1 MAYINPPPTLSSH
14 LLSLPVELTIFV
26 ILYMD
31 FPAIKSTRLTC
42 KWLSFLS
49 TPYLILPK
57 FHGFAHRPDFNRLLQ
72 LCRHPTFSS
81 CIQSI
86 ELNLGD
92 IDEVHARH
100 NAYLFNSEPYISK
113 PGTRAELAEEAW
125 FRYSSLK
132 FLKEENSSLIC
143 DPDILSEVF
152 RSLPNLSAL
161 SVSMVNFPLP
171 DEPALSLLASVWR
184 VPSTRL
190 LHRDLTKK
198 RFTTILFSL
207 LHSVDVL
214 KLRKLSHDCLPF
226 EFFSQNKVLFES
238 ITPIFSNLTDLRLA
252 LDYSNIPDN
261 LDPKEAFANIAICL
275 KAATNLENFYG
286 CFQSKR
292 KIDITPLLEDL
303 LSKSDEQKHFLPRLR
318 SLHIEGVSSRFHALE
333 SFLISLS
340 STLEVIEF
348 GGDGCHEP
356 NQLSNGGVHLLDGKF
371 RRLFENVERAIGDP
385 LTRFVVRGDLVEVE
399 GGGSW
404 FLNREV
410 GWHGAMD

>member
-1 MAYINPPPTLSSH
+1 MADIKAPPTFSSD
-14 LLSLPVELTIFV
+14 LLSLPVELTRFV

-31 FPAIKSTRLTC
+31 LPAIKSTRLTC
-42 KWLSFLS
+42 KFLSFLS

-92 IDEVHARH
+92 IDEFHARH
-100 NAYLFNSEPYISK
+100 NAYLFNPEPNISN
-113 PGTRAELAEEAW
+113 PETRAELAEEAW

-132 FLKEENSSLIC
+132 FLREEHSSRIC

-161 SVSMVNFPLP
+161 SVSMANFPLP

-190 LHRDLTKK
+190 LRRELTKE
-198 RFTTILFSL
+198 RFTTILISL
-207 LHSVDVL
+207 LRSVKVL

-226 EFFSQNKVLFES
+226 EFFAQNKVLFES
-238 ITPIFSNLTDLRLA
+238 ITPIFYNLTDLRLA
-252 LDYSNIPDN
+252 LDYSNIPNN
-261 LDPKEAFANIAICL
+261 LSFQDVFANIATCL
-275 KAATNLENFYG
+275 NAATNLESFNL
-286 CFQSKR
+286 CFQSRR

-303 LSKSDEQKHFLPRLR
+303 LSKSKESNSVLPPLR
-318 SLHIEGVSSRFHALE
+318 SLHIEGVSSRFLAME
-333 SFLISLS
+333 SFLVSLA
-340 STLEVIEF
+340 STLEIIEF

-356 NQLSNGGVHLLDGKF
+356 NRFSNGGVHLLDGKF
-371 RRLFENVERAIGDP
+371 RRLFENVERAIGDS
-385 LTRFVVRGDLVEVE
+385 LTRFVVRGDLVEIE

-404 FLNREV
+404 FLNREL

>member
-1 MAYINPPPTLSSH
+1 MADVKAPPTLSSDF
-14 LLSLPVELTIFV
+14 LSLPVELMRFV

-31 FPAIKSTRLTC
+31 LPAIKSTRLTC
-42 KWLSFLS
+42 KFLSFLS

-57 FHGFAHRPDFNRLLQ
+57 FHGFVHRPDFNRLLQ

-92 IDEVHARH
+92 IDEFHARR
-100 NAYLFNSEPYISK
+100 NAYFLSPEPNIFNPD
-113 PGTRAELAEEAW
+113 TRAELAEEAW

-132 FLKEENSSLIC
+132 FLKEEYSSRIC

-152 RSLPNLSAL
+152 RSLPNFSAL
-161 SVSMVNFPLP
+161 SVSMANFPLP

-190 LHRDLTKK
+190 LRRELTKE
-198 RFTTILFSL
+198 RFTTILVSL
-207 LHSVDVL
+207 LRSVEVL

-226 EFFSQNKVLFES
+226 EFLAQNKALFES
-238 ITPIFSNLTDLRLA
+238 ITPIFYNLTDLRLA
-252 LDYSNIPDN
+252 LDYSDIPND
-261 LDPKEAFANIAICL
+261 LSFQEVFANIATCL
-275 KAATNLENFYG
+275 NAATNLENFNL

-292 KIDITPLLEDL
+292 KIDITLLLEEL
-303 LSKSDEQKHFLPRLR
+303 LSKSKESNHILPSLR

-333 SFLISLS
+333 SFLTSLA

-356 NQLSNGGVHLLDGKF
+356 NRFSNGGIHLLDGKF
-371 RRLFENVERAIGDP
+371 RRLFENVERAVGDS
-385 LTRFVVRGDLVEVE
+385 LTRFVVRGDLVEIE

>member
-1 MAYINPPPTLSSH
+1 MAYTNPPPTPSSH
-14 LLSLPVELTIFV
+14 LLSLPVELLRFV

-31 FPAIKSTRLTC
+31 LPAIKSTRLTC
-42 KWLSFLS
+42 KLLSLLS
-49 TPYLILPK
+49 TPYLIPPK

-92 IDEVHARH
+92 IDEFHARH
-100 NAYLFNSEPYISK
+100 NAYIFSPE
-113 PGTRAELAEEAW
+113 TRAELAEEAW

-132 FLKEENSSLIC
+132 FLRDEHSSRTC

-171 DEPALSLLASVWR
+171 YEPALSLLASVWR

-190 LHRDLTKK
+190 LHRDLTKE

-207 LHSVDVL
+207 LHSVEAL

-226 EFFSQNKVLFES
+226 EFFAQNKVLFES

-252 LDYSNIPDN
+252 LDYSGIPDDFN
-261 LDPKEAFANIAICL
+261 SEEAFANIAICL

-292 KIDITPLLEDL
+292 KINITPLLEDL
-303 LSKSDEQKHFLPRLR
+303 VSKSDKQKHFLPRLR
-318 SLHIEGVSSRFHALE
+318 SLHIEGVSSRFLALE

-371 RRLFENVERAIGDP
+371 RRLFENVEKAIGGP
-385 LTRFVVRGDLVEVE
+385 LARFVVRGDLVEVE

>member
-1 MAYINPPPTLSSH
+1 MADIKAPPTLSSGF
-14 LLSLPVELTIFV
+14 LSLPVELMRFV

-31 FPAIKSTRLTC
+31 LPAIKSTRLTC
-42 KWLSFLS
+42 KFLSFLS

-57 FHGFAHRPDFNRLLQ
+57 FHGFAHRPDLNRLLH
-72 LCRHPTFSS
+72 LCRHPIFSS

-92 IDEVHARH
+92 IDEFHARH
-100 NAYLFNSEPYISK
+100 NAYLFKSDPNIFHPE
-113 PGTRAELAEEAW
+113 TRAELTEEAW
-125 FRYSSLK
+125 SRYSSLK
-132 FLKEENSSLIC
+132 FLREEFNSRIC
-143 DPDILSEVF
+143 DSDLSEVF

-190 LHRDLTKK
+190 LRRESTKEL
-198 RFTTILFSL
+198 FTTILISL
-207 LHSVDVL
+207 LRSIEVL

-226 EFFSQNKVLFES
+226 EFFAQNKVLFES
-238 ITPIFSNLTDLRLA
+238 ITPIFYNLTDLRLA
-252 LDYSNIPDN
+252 LDYSDIPNN
-261 LDPKEAFANIAICL
+261 LSFQEVFANIATCL
-275 KAATNLENFYG
+275 YAATNLESFNL
-286 CFQSKR
+286 CFRSKR
-292 KIDITPLLEDL
+292 KIDITPLLEDF
-303 LSKSDEQKHFLPRLR
+303 LSKSKESNFTLPPLR
-318 SLHIEGVSSRFHALE
+318 SLHIEGVSSRFLAME
-333 SFLISLS
+333 SFLISLA

-356 NQLSNGGVHLLDGKF
+356 NRFSNGGIHLLDGKF
-371 RRLFENVERAIGDP
+371 RRLFENVERAIGDS
-385 LTRFVVRGDLVEVE
+385 LTRFVVRGDLVEIE
-399 GGGSW
+399 GGSSW